1 MTNSTRGDHSGRK
14 LKVGVVVSRF
24 NEKVTNKLLRGALDG
39 LKDCGVAQKNV
50 NVVSV
55 PGAFEIPGAAK
66 KLIQAGKLD
75 AVVCLGAVI
84 RGETDHSTFVSSAAQ
99 QGILQ
104 VSLESGIP
112 CTFGVLTTD
121 TVEQAVERAGGSFG
135 NKGYE
140 AATDAVE
147 MANLYKRIGR

>member
-1 MTNSTRGDHSGRK
+1 MTILRGDRSGRR
-14 LKVGVVVSRF
+14 LKIGVVVSRF
-24 NEKVTNKLLRGALDG
+24 NEKVTDKLLQGALEG
-39 LKDCGVAQKNV
+39 LEACGVSQRNV
-50 NVVSV
+50 DVVSV

-66 KLIQAGKLD
+66 KLIQASKLD

-84 RGETDHSTFVSSAAQ
+84 KGQTEHFTFVSSAAQ

-104 VSLESGIP
+104 VSLESGVP

-121 TVEQAVERAGGSFG
+121 TVEQAMGRAGGLFG

-147 MANLYKRIGR
+147 MANLYKRLAN